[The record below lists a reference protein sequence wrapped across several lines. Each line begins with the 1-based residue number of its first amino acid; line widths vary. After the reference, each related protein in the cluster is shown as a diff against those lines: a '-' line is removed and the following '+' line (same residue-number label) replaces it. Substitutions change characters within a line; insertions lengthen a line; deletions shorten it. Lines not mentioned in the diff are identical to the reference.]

1 MTKEAN
7 FNKASRL
14 KTYFTYAG
22 SLPFL
27 ACALLLCAD
36 FHFIPI
42 LGSVEKII
50 SIYGL
55 VITSFVSGSHWGQHL
70 SCCNKWSYYL
80 PISSNI
86 NAIFL
91 WFSYLLFPFKY
102 FLIALIISFFVLLFI
117 DRKMFYDELITKEY
131 FYTRIRV
138 TIIVVLSLIISNIYS

>member
-1 MTKEAN
+1 MIKEKN
-7 FNKASRL
+7 FNKALRL

-50 SIYGL
+50 GIYGL
-55 VITSFVSGSHWGQHL
+55 VIASFVAGSHWGQHL
-70 SCCNKWSYYL
+70 SFCNKWSYYL

-86 NAIFL
+86 NTIFL
-91 WFSYLLFPFKY
+91 CFSYLLFPFKY
-102 FLIALIISFFVLLFI
+102 FLIVLIISFLVLLFI
-117 DRKMFYDELITKEY
+117 DRKMFYDGLITKEY
-131 FYTRIRV
+131 FHIRFLI
-138 TIIVVLSLIISNIYS
+138 TLVVVESLIISNIYS

>member
-1 MTKEAN
+1 MTKEKN

-27 ACALLLCAD
+27 ACALLLYAN

-55 VITSFVSGSHWGQHL
+55 VIASFVAGSHWGQHL
-70 SCCNKWSYYL
+70 GFCNKWSYYL

-102 FLIALIISFFVLLFI
+102 FLIVLIISFLVLLFI
-117 DRKMFYDELITKEY
+117 DKKMLYEKIITKEY
-131 FYTRIRV
+131 FHIRFAV
-138 TIIVVLSLIISNIYS
+138 TLAVISSLIISNIYS